1 MASSLFKQVGKTLYW
16 FPTAFF
22 ATTHFYDIKTV
33 SGRSMQVSL
42 SCSPGPAKGLHE
54 ELLISIRKP
63 TLNPDSSP
71 LRDVAIFSK
80 YSVRSRPPNYG
91 RDDIVIFRSVPSFL
105 IFLALED

>member
-1 MASSLFKQVGKTLYW
+1 
-16 FPTAFF
+16 
-22 ATTHFYDIKTV
+22 
-33 SGRSMQVSL
+33 MQVSL